1 MFKTIL
7 LVSFGGAAALVR
19 AEPLSYSSALEIA
32 TRSSPDITVQT
43 TSVAAARSAAVA
55 AGRVNPACSLSS
67 AEIQAHVLKRGSGI
81 GGQPGESRPRTEPL
95 RTSCSYFRAT
105 HEFHSVWPCP

>member
-1 MFKTIL
+1 MGGFLRRNRLNTF
-7 LVSFGGAAALVR
+7 VSQSTHVD
-19 AEPLSYSSALEIA
+19 PLE
-32 TRSSPDITVQT
+32 Q
-43 TSVAAARSAAVA
+43 
-55 AGRVNPACSLSS
+55 SLSRAQATPVQPRKS
-67 AEIQAHVLKRGSGI
+67 EWLAERWELSGRLGPPTVWAHVLKRGSGI